1 VVGAIGLDYPLT
13 YVDEVQAQVR
23 EQLFPVLGLSYA
35 VLLVLVLMLAT
46 ALARPLKR
54 LTVATERIAEGDYDV
69 DLSRVSRTRFP
80 DEMATLAASFQVMA
94 DQVAQRER
102 SLTQEVTR
110 LKVEIDHARREEAV
124 REITETDF
132 FADLSAKAV
141 QMRRRRRGDDV
152 DA

>member
-1 VVGAIGLDYPLT
+1 M
-13 YVDEVQAQVR
+13 
-23 EQLFPVLGLSYA
+23 
-35 VLLVLVLMLAT
+35 VLLVLVLLLAT

-69 DLSRVSRTRFP
+69 DLSGVSRSRFP

-102 SLTQEVTR
+102 SLAQEVTR

-132 FADLSAKAV
+132 FADLSAKAA
-141 QMRRRRRGDDV
+141 QMRRRRRGDD